1 MFAEIFAFKFRSLI
15 LGCSFAINEDLPDPQ
30 ALVINPEGSL
40 DIFGFYLPQSNDI
53 VSVDVGQQVL
63 FACPGSVLN
72 VTNTP
77 ETLATCVDGR
87 IFRLPDGSD
96 HDFSTLGCTMLPFHT
111 YKDTGRLCGRP
122 DEVNLFKK

>member
-1 MFAEIFAFKFRSLI
+1 LI
-15 LGCSFAINEDLPDPQ
+15 SCPLKIVGCSFTINQDLPDPQ

-40 DIFGFYLPQSNDI
+40 DIFGFYLPQSDDI
-53 VSVDVGQQVL
+53 VSLDVGQQVL

-77 ETLATCVDGR
+77 EILATCVDGR

-122 DEVNLFKK
+122 DEVNLFNQKWEF